1 MTFAIFVVL
10 QMKATK
16 QNFSQRDIGM
26 IRIFAVLLIL
36 AIGLYACGDNAP
48 IAPTQDTT
56 QHNVVQDSM
65 GQPLNRVKVLVID
78 KQTMSLVEQVQTD
91 HLGRFRFSNSVGKD
105 HALVAIAPDGLVF
118 VSVGPIYM
126 PVRIVLQSS
135 ARGKLTTTQL
145 LGDVDGDG
153 DIDQADALLLYAHI
167 AINYIPSRWLAVADI
182 DKDGSITLTDVFY
195 IGSYILDP
203 TNPDLP
209 SGIGEST
216 GIEIDESPPV
226 EHPLPDSL
234 GLIDYPDDPLQVEPG
249 QTPQTAYVLQAVDAV
264 QSQIAEGEFDYF
276 RITLTDAA
284 VILVRGYVNDE
295 GGAIYFS
302 LHDHTGTMIGDEE
315 RATSLYSENRGADIY
330 EEVRAGTYFIRV
342 KGSFSVKTRG
352 SIAITD
358 YSLYV
363 ADSNVISTGR
373 WQLYTT
379 SLEDQLGELRYFAEL
394 TASEGGYSW
403 RRPILYLRCWQGET
417 HAFVNWRESLGTSFL
432 TNTREV
438 SYRISDNDS
447 VQDGWSVST
456 NEEAV
461 FAPEPIEFIQSMIGE
476 DTLSMRVWP
485 RDGDPLD
492 ATFDITGVDAAILE
506 IRNVCGW

>member
-1 MTFAIFVVL
+1 MKILVDEHIPLMTVQVL
-10 QMKATK
+10 PTMGYDV
-16 QNFSQRDIGM
+16 RDIRGTPDEGMQDDAFTQRGLGM

-36 AIGLYACGDNAP
+36 GIGLYACGDNAP

-56 QHNVVQDSM
+56 QHNVVQDAM
-65 GQPLNRVKVLVID
+65 GQSLSGVKVLVID

-91 HLGRFRFSNSVGKD
+91 HLGQFRFSNSVGKD
-105 HALVAIAPDGLVF
+105 HALVAIAPDGLAF

-126 PVRIVLQSS
+126 PVRIVLQSP

-153 DIDQADALLLYAHI
+153 DVDQADALLLYAHI

-216 GIEIDESPPV
+216 GIEIDESLSV

-234 GLIDYPDDPLQVEPG
+234 GLIDYPDNPLQVEPG
-249 QTPQTAYVLQAVDAV
+249 QTPQTAYVLQSVDAV
-264 QSQIAEGEFDYF
+264 RSQIDEGEFDYF

-284 VILVRGYVNDE
+284 VIMVSGYVNSE
-295 GGAIYFS
+295 GGAIGFS
-302 LHDHTGTMIGDEE
+302 LHDHTGTMIGYEG
-315 RATSLYSENRGADIY
+315 RVSSKYSEDRRREEAIY

-342 KGSFSVKTRG
+342 KGAYAWKPEG
-352 SIAITD
+352 SIRTTD

-363 ADSNVISTGR
+363 ADSNVI
-373 WQLYTT
+373 
-379 SLEDQLGELRYFAEL
+379 
-394 TASEGGYSW
+394 
-403 RRPILYLRCWQGET
+403 
-417 HAFVNWRESLGTSFL
+417 
-432 TNTREV
+432 
-438 SYRISDNDS
+438 
-447 VQDGWSVST
+447 
-456 NEEAV
+456 
-461 FAPEPIEFIQSMIGE
+461 
-476 DTLSMRVWP
+476 
-485 RDGDPLD
+485 
-492 ATFDITGVDAAILE
+492 
-506 IRNVCGW
+506 

>member
-1 MTFAIFVVL
+1 MTSAIFVAP

-36 AIGLYACGDNAP
+36 GIGLYACGDNAP
-48 IAPTQDTT
+48 IAPTQGTT

-65 GQPLNRVKVLVID
+65 GQPLSGVKVLVID
-78 KQTMSLVEQVQTD
+78 KQTMTLVEQVQTD
-91 HLGRFRFSNSVGKD
+91 RLGRFRFSNSVSKN
-105 HALVAIAPDGLVF
+105 HAVVAIAPNGLVF
-118 VSVGPIYM
+118 VSVGPTYM
-126 PVRIVLQSS
+126 PDRIVLQSS

-182 DKDGSITLTDVFY
+182 DKDGSITLTDVFW
-195 IGSYILDP
+195 IGAYILDP

-216 GIEIDESPPV
+216 GIEIDESPSV

-234 GLIDYPDDPLQVEPG
+234 GLIDYPDNPLQVEPG
-249 QTPQTAYVLQAVDAV
+249 QTPQTAHVLQSVDAV
-264 QSQIAEGEFDYF
+264 RSQIDEGEFDYF
-276 RITLTDAA
+276 RITLDDAA
-284 VILVRGYVNDE
+284 VIMVRGYVNGE
-295 GGAIYFS
+295 RGAIYFS

-315 RATSLYSENRGADIY
+315 WVSSNSGDRGVDIY
-330 EEVRAGTYFIRV
+330 EEVHAGTYFIRV
-342 KGSFSVKTRG
+342 KV
-352 SIAITD
+352 SIWDTTD

-373 WQLYTT
+373 WQVYTT
-379 SLEDQLGELRYFAEL
+379 FLEDQPDELYLAAL
-394 TASEGGYSW
+394 IASEGGYSW
-403 RRPILYLRCWQGET
+403 RRPVLFLRCWQGET
-417 HAFVNWRESLGTSFL
+417 RAFVNWRESLGTSFL

-461 FAPEPIEFIQSMIGE
+461 FAPEPIEFIRSMIGE

-485 RDGDPLD
+485 RDGDPLN
-492 ATFDITGVDAAILE
+492 ATFDITGVDAAILK

>member
-1 MTFAIFVVL
+1 M
-10 QMKATK
+10 Q
-16 QNFSQRDIGM
+16 QRHSVSKNH
-26 IRIFAVLLIL
+26 AV
-36 AIGLYACGDNAP
+36 
-48 IAPTQDTT
+48 
-56 QHNVVQDSM
+56 
-65 GQPLNRVKVLVID
+65 
-78 KQTMSLVEQVQTD
+78 
-91 HLGRFRFSNSVGKD
+91 
-105 HALVAIAPDGLVF
+105 VAIAPSGLAF
-118 VSVGPIYM
+118 VSVEPTYM
-126 PVRIVLQSS
+126 PDRIVLQSS

-182 DKDGSITLTDVFY
+182 DKDGSITLTDVFW
-195 IGSYILDP
+195 IGAYILDP

-216 GIEIDESPPV
+216 GIEIDESPSV

-234 GLIDYPDDPLQVEPG
+234 GLIDYPDNPLQVEPG
-249 QTPQTAYVLQAVDAV
+249 QTPQTAYVLQSVDAV
-264 QSQIAEGEFDYF
+264 RSQIDDEGGFDYF
-276 RITLTDAA
+276 RITLADAA
-284 VILVRGYVNDE
+284 TIMVRGYVNDST
-295 GGAIYFS
+295 GGSGVIEIS
-302 LHDHTGTMIGDEE
+302 LHDHTGTMIGYEKRIRSSD
-315 RATSLYSENRGADIY
+315 SEDRETDIY

-342 KGSFSVKTRG
+342 KGGWSVRIGG
-352 SIAITD
+352 SIVTTD

-373 WQLYTT
+373 WQVYTT
-379 SLEDQLGELRYFAEL
+379 FLEDQLDELYISTL
-394 TASEGGYSW
+394 IASEGGYSW
-403 RRPILYLRCWQGET
+403 RRPVLTLRCWQGKT
-417 HAFVNWRESLGTSFL
+417 GAFVNWRESLGTSFL

-438 SYRISDNDS
+438 SYRIGDNDS

-485 RDGDPLD
+485 RDGDPLN
-492 ATFDITGVDAAILE
+492 ATFDITGVDAAVLE

>member
-1 MTFAIFVVL
+1 
-10 QMKATK
+10 
-16 QNFSQRDIGM
+16 M
-26 IRIFAVLLIL
+26 IRIFAVISIL
-36 AIGLYACGDNAP
+36 GIGLYACGDNAP
-48 IAPTQDTT
+48 IAPTQGTT
-56 QHNVVQDSM
+56 QHNVVQDAM
-65 GQPLNRVKVLVID
+65 GQPLNGVKVLVID
-78 KQTMSLVEQVQTD
+78 KQTMTLVEQVQTD
-91 HLGRFRFSNSVGKD
+91 RLGRFRFSNSMSKN
-105 HALVAIAPDGLVF
+105 HAVVAIAPNGLVF
-118 VSVGPIYM
+118 VSVEPTYM
-126 PVRIVLQSS
+126 PDRIVLQSS

-195 IGSYILDP
+195 IGAYILDP

-234 GLIDYPDDPLQVEPG
+234 GLIDYPDNPLQVEPG
-249 QTPQTAYVLQAVDAV
+249 QTPQTAYVLQSVDAV
-264 QSQIAEGEFDYF
+264 QSQIDEGEFDYF
-276 RITLTDAA
+276 RITLDDAG
-284 VILVRGYVNDE
+284 VIMVRGDVNGEYGWID
-295 GGAIYFS
+295 FS
-302 LHDHTGTMIGDEE
+302 LHDHTGAMIGREGWD
-315 RATSLYSENRGADIY
+315 SGSSDSDSSENRGADIY

-342 KGSFSVKTRG
+342 KGRIWDT
-352 SIAITD
+352 TD

-373 WQLYTT
+373 WQVYTT
-379 SLEDQLGELRYFAEL
+379 FLEDQLDELPLAIL
-394 TASEGGYSW
+394 IASEGGYSW
-403 RRPILYLRCWQGET
+403 RRPVLTLRCWQGKT
-417 HAFVNWRESLGTSFL
+417 SAFVNWRESLGTSFL

-438 SYRISDNDS
+438 SYRIGDNDS

-461 FAPEPIEFIQSMIGE
+461 FAPESIEFIQSMIGE

-492 ATFDITGVDAAILE
+492 ATFDITGVDVAILK

>member
-1 MTFAIFVVL
+1 MIRIFVVL
-10 QMKATK
+10 LTL
-16 QNFSQRDIGM
+16 G
-26 IRIFAVLLIL
+26 
-36 AIGLYACGDNAP
+36 IGLYACGDNAP
-48 IAPTQDTT
+48 IAPTQGTT
-56 QHNVVQDSM
+56 QHNVVQDAM
-65 GQPLNRVKVLVID
+65 GHPLNGVKVLVID
-78 KQTMSLVEQVQTD
+78 KQTMTLVEQVQTD
-91 HLGRFRFSNSVGKD
+91 RLGRFRFSNSVGKN
-105 HALVAIAPDGLVF
+105 HAVVAIAPSGLAF
-118 VSVGPIYM
+118 VSVEPTYM
-126 PVRIVLQSS
+126 PERIVLQSS

-195 IGSYILDP
+195 IGAYILDP

-216 GIEIDESPPV
+216 GIEIDESPLV

-234 GLIDYPDDPLQVEPG
+234 GLIDYPDNPLQVEPG
-249 QTPQTAYVLQAVDAV
+249 QTPQTAYVLQSVDAV
-264 QSQIAEGEFDYF
+264 RSQIDEGKFDYF
-276 RITLTDAA
+276 RITLADAG
-284 VILVRGYVNDE
+284 VIMVRGYVNGED
-295 GGAIYFS
+295 GAIDFS

-315 RATSLYSENRGADIY
+315 WVSSLDSEDRGVDIY
-330 EEVRAGTYFIRV
+330 EEVHTGTYFIRV
-342 KGSFSVKTRG
+342 KV
-352 SIAITD
+352 SIWDTTD

-373 WQLYTT
+373 WQVYTT
-379 SLEDQLGELRYFAEL
+379 FIEDQLDELYLATL
-394 TASEGGYSW
+394 IASEGGYSW
-403 RRPILYLRCWQGET
+403 RRPVLTLRCWQGKT
-417 HAFVNWRESLGTSFL
+417 SAFVNWRESLGTSFL

-438 SYRISDNDS
+438 SYRIGDNDS

-485 RDGDPLD
+485 RDGDPLN